1 LRLTERAWRDCA
13 LPLGFNGPTSQ
24 YSKELNMSAINGDKA
39 RFHRER
45 KKQIHR
51 RLRKQE
57 MLKAFAKLSNP
68 AAPAR
73 EKQV

>member
-1 LRLTERAWRDCA
+1 
-13 LPLGFNGPTSQ
+13 
-24 YSKELNMSAINGDKA
+24 MSAINGDKA

-45 KKQIHR
+45 KKQIQR

-57 MLKAFAKLSNP
+57 MLNALAKPPGP